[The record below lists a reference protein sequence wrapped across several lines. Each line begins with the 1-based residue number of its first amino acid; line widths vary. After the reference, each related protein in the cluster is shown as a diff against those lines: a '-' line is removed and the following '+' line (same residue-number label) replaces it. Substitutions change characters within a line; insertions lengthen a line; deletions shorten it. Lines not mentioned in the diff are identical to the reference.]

1 MSLKTW
7 KEEFYKTPAE
17 SVSPEDALD
26 HSLNKWIGLRP
37 ENMKRYDVEY
47 DGSGLVDSKQGARES
62 LIINFESCALCQV
75 FMGEEIEET
84 ALNECSRCPLYIAN
98 GYVSCDD
105 YTDDGKT
112 SKYHSFTN
120 HSFTSERDP
129 EPMIALIEKAIKM
142 EQDGEIEYDKESNS
156 YKTFD

>member
-7 KEEFYKTPAE
+7 KEEFYKASAE
-17 SVSPEDALD
+17 SVSPEDALG
-26 HSLNKWIGLRP
+26 HSLDKWIGLRP
-37 ENMKRYDVEY
+37 ENMKRHGVEY
-47 DGSGLVDSKQGARES
+47 DGHVLADSTPGATDP

-98 GYVSCDD
+98 GYVSCDGC
-105 YTDDGKT
+105 TDDEVD
-112 SKYHSFTN
+112 SKYHSFT
-120 HSFTSERDP
+120 SENDP

-156 YKTFD
+156 YKTFG